1 MTRRFERVQLLLN
14 QERYSLALQ
23 ELQLLLTQ
31 EADDA
36 LVHALMA
43 LCLSEMQQTQ
53 QGLKHAQ
60 TAIGL
65 SPDTAYYHY
74 ILAILQQENRQI
86 KAARQSLEQ
95 ALLLDP
101 EEPDYLTRM
110 GLISVLESRWSEA
123 LYYAE
128 QALAQDPEHIDAANL
143 RSMALIRLGQAK
155 AAVANLDH
163 ALAHAPQN
171 ARVHANRGW
180 TLLQAQQYDQAMGA
194 FAEAL
199 RLDPQLDWAREGML
213 EALKARHWLYR
224 QFLRYNFWMSR
235 HDQKNQLWI
244 MIGLIILIRLLA
256 SVTRQFSS
264 LLTGLVLSA
273 YMGFVLLTWLAD
285 PLFNLLL
292 RFHPEG
298 RYLLSDLEIKGTR
311 WTARILIGASLAAS
325 SGLLLGSLPLLIAAG
340 LSLLLL
346 VPTAGTFA
354 APDLHSRRLLGIY
367 SLGLALMAALSVS
380 LLGLGFSSA
389 FATSLVVFFLFWL
402 GFSWFANW
410 ILMRA

>member
-1 MTRRFERVQLLLN
+1 MTFRFDRIQLLLN
-14 QERYSLALQ
+14 QERYALALQ
-23 ELQLLLTQ
+23 ELQQMLAE

-43 LCLSEMQQTQ
+43 LCLSELQQLQ
-53 QGLKHAQ
+53 EGLVHAR

-74 ILAILQQENRQI
+74 ILGILQQENRQL
-86 KAARQSLEQ
+86 KAARQSLQQ
-95 ALLLDP
+95 ALLLEP

-110 GLISVLESRWSEA
+110 GLLCVLESRWSEA

-128 QALAQDPEHIDAANL
+128 QALALDPEHIDATNL
-143 RSMALIRLGQAK
+143 RSMALVRLGQAE

-163 ALAHAPQN
+163 ALGHAPEN

-180 TLLQAQQYDQAMGA
+180 TLLQAKQYEPAMSA

-199 RLDPQLDWAREGML
+199 RLDPQLEWAREGML
-213 EALKARHWLYR
+213 EALKARHWVYR
-224 QFLRYNFWMSR
+224 QFLRYSFWMSQ
-235 HDQKNQLWI
+235 HGQKHQLLI
-244 MIGLIILIRLLA
+244 MIGLIVLIRLIA
-256 SVTRQFSS
+256 SVTRQYSS
-264 LLTGLVLSA
+264 ILTGLVLSA
-273 YMGFVLLTWLAD
+273 YFGFVLLTWLAD

-298 RYLLSDLEIKGTR
+298 RYLLSDLELTGTR
-311 WTARILIGASLAAS
+311 WTSRILIGASLAAL
-325 SGLLLGSLPLLIAAG
+325 SGLLLVSLPLLIAAG

-354 APDLHSRRLLGIY
+354 APNAHGRRLLGIY
-367 SLGLALMAALSVS
+367 TLGLALMAALSVS

-389 FATSLVVFFLFWL
+389 FASSLLAFFLCWL

-410 ILMRA
+410 ILLRA

>member
-1 MTRRFERVQLLLN
+1 MKAHFERVQLLLN
-14 QERYSLALQ
+14 QERYALALQ
-23 ELQLLLTQ
+23 TLQEMLAQ

-43 LCLSEMQQTQ
+43 LCLSEMEQTQ
-53 QGLKHAQ
+53 QGLQHAQ

-74 ILAILQQENRQI
+74 ILGILQQENRQN
-86 KAARQSLEQ
+86 KAAKKSLQQ

-110 GLISVLESRWSEA
+110 GLLSVLESRWSEA

-128 QALAQDPEHIDAANL
+128 QALAQDPEHIDATNL
-143 RSMALIRLGQAK
+143 RSMALIRLGQAE

-163 ALAHAPQN
+163 ALGHAPEN

-180 TLLQAQQYDQAMGA
+180 TLLQAHQYEQAMSA

-213 EALKARHWLYR
+213 EALKARHWVYR
-224 QFLRYNFWMSR
+224 QFLRYSFWMSQ
-235 HDQKNQLWI
+235 HGQKHQLLI
-244 MIGLIILIRLLA
+244 MIGLIVLIRLVATLT
-256 SVTRQFSS
+256 SQFSS
-264 LLTGLVLSA
+264 LLTALLMVS
-273 YMGFVLLTWLAD
+273 YFGFVLLTWLAD

-298 RYLLSDLEIKGTR
+298 RYLLSDLEVTGTR
-311 WTARILIGASLAAS
+311 WTARLLIGASLAAV
-325 SGLLLGSLPLLIAAG
+325 SGLLLVSLPLLLAAG
-340 LSLLLL
+340 LSLLML

-354 APDLHSRRLLGIY
+354 APTAHGRRLLGAY
-367 SLGLALMAALSVS
+367 TLCLTLMAALSVS
-380 LLGLGFSSA
+380 LLGFGLSPAAASS
-389 FATSLVVFFLFWL
+389 LIVFFLFWL

-410 ILMRA
+410 IMMRA